1 MARAEIA
8 APIDRPLGKAYL
20 REFNGWAT
28 AIPPGTSDPTSF
40 RVMENCYITR
50 EKAVAVRPALR
61 SILPQDV
68 FLDTDLGV
76 SVVGSFES
84 FFLTSGEKGFL
95 FAVREVLDEREVVG
109 FRVASYDEESGGY
122 EVYALDDPAIGFQ
135 IPRGYEALVF
145 SGQTRYVR
153 YVQIDNKI
161 IAMSNAGEP
170 IRIFWVGETKRAK
183 DAQGIEYPPYTNA
196 GRLNIVNPTQ
206 TWIDGDQ
213 ETVPPAR
220 TNAADTL
227 ISSDATKNIYNF
239 GYFYTFNSDIGESAP
254 SMVQVVKTQ
263 RRWSVWEANVSDD
276 TKSPDQLAAVIP
288 ESVFTAAVA
297 QGAISWNLYMLTW
310 SDQDSVPVE
319 GVLLKTVSL
328 EPFLSYARQGWATHT
343 PLLEGRDAVMAL
355 PNRDNRYNATEP
367 PCAAQGIVAG
377 DRLVLVNDPVS
388 PGVIR
393 WSSNLQG
400 DYLNFSPVRGG
411 GYKTLTSGNLY
422 VPATVKLWQNPQSI
436 DTLTILC
443 AGVDGYS
450 TSYYMNPASTVSGLT
465 QTTLV
470 MGFEETTATPGTI
483 GAYGSEVLN
492 NALYHPM
499 HYELMKST
507 ASNFN
512 INHKSMT
519 DDIQNKWLELRD
531 KEWLISSQ
539 FDNKIF
545 YVVNNPEGIPVPEH
559 CNGNEIWV
567 CDTELEGVWSR
578 WLIPA
583 VSLRKIE
590 IRGKLYLA
598 VVKPDG
604 FYILDDRY
612 VMDDVSNMGT
622 TEQQPIPW
630 YIETNTQGANRAHDA
645 WARLQQLQVLFG
657 NAYGSFRYGI
667 QSYDMHGK
675 TVEISKDFTDNRDPQ
690 LSTRPMPN
698 DIEDYLLI
706 RRDLKEWRFFAGS
719 IPDTPSYGQI
729 CYIQYRYAPVSVNV
743 GYEYGSIE
751 TFEYQRG
758 LTTEGIS
765 TTFNGIPI
773 PMIDQGRP

>member
-1 MARAEIA
+1 MRAQIP

-28 AIPPGTSDPTSF
+28 SIPPGTSDPTTF
-40 RVMENCYITR
+40 RVMENCYITP

-61 SILPQDV
+61 SILPKDT

-76 SVVGSFES
+76 TVVGSFES

-95 FAVREVLDEREVVG
+95 FAVREVLNGQEVVG
-109 FRVASYDEESGGY
+109 FRVASYVEESGGY
-122 EVYALDDPAIGFQ
+122 EVYALDDPAIGFD
-135 IPRGYEALVF
+135 IPKGYEQLAF
-145 SGQTRYVR
+145 SGRTTYVR

-161 IAMSNAGEP
+161 IALSNAGEP
-170 IRIFWVGETKRAK
+170 IRIFWVGENKKAK
-183 DAQGIEYPPYTNA
+183 DAQTIEYPHYTA
-196 GRLNIVNPTQ
+196 GNRLTVVHPPQ
-206 TWIDGDQ
+206 AWIEGAQ
-213 ETVPPAR
+213 ITVPGDRPR
-220 TNAADTL
+220 DTDTL

-263 RRWSVWEANVSDD
+263 RRWSVWAADVSDD
-276 TKSPDQLAAVIP
+276 AKSPDQLVASIP
-288 ESVFTAAVA
+288 ESVFDEAVS

-319 GVLLKTVSL
+319 GVLLKTVPL
-328 EPFLSYARQGWATHT
+328 EPYLGFDRQSWAAHT

-377 DRLVLVNDPVS
+377 DRLVLVNDS
-388 PGVIR
+388 QAPGVIR

-422 VPATVKLWQNPQSI
+422 IPATVKLWQNPQSI

-450 TSYYMNPASTVSGLT
+450 TSYYMNPATTVSGLT

-470 MGFEETTATPGTI
+470 MGFEETTATPGTVSP
-483 GAYGSEVLN
+483 YGSEVLN

-507 ASNFN
+507 AANFN

-519 DDIQNKWLELRD
+519 DDIQNKWLELRQ
-531 KEWLISSQ
+531 KEWIISSQ
-539 FDNKIF
+539 FDNKLYFI
-545 YVVNNPEGIPVPEH
+545 VNNPDGEPVPEH

-567 CDTELEGVWSR
+567 CDAELDGVWSR

-590 IRGKLYLA
+590 IQGKLYLT
-598 VVKPDG
+598 VVKPNG
-604 FYILDDRY
+604 FYILDDQY
-612 VMDDVSNMGT
+612 VMDDVNNYGK
-622 TEQQPIPW
+622 TEQRPIPW
-630 YIETNTQGANRAHDA
+630 YVETNTQGANRAHDA

-667 QSYDMHGK
+667 VSHDVNGK
-675 TVEISKDFTDNRDPQ
+675 PVQVEKVFTDARPPD
-690 LSTRPMPN
+690 LHLRPMPH

-719 IPDTPSYGQI
+719 IPDEPSYGQI
-729 CYIQYRYAPVSVNV
+729 CYIQYRYAPISVNV

-758 LTTEGIS
+758 LTTEGVS
-765 TTFNGIPI
+765 TTFNGTPI
-773 PMIDQGRP
+773 PMIDTSRP